1 MSNINIKFFKD
12 ESFLDIQTLTNEYFK
27 NIFQKYS
34 FKMGIDLKNLLF
46 FYNGKELN
54 ENLKV
59 EELNNNSIEIIVKE
73 IKNIIIEFIKD
84 EQVCQVQSK
93 TNDYFKNIFEKY
105 ANKVSIDPKEFC
117 FLYNNNK
124 LDGNLRVE
132 DLGSQESSLQIIV
145 KGINEVVDTTDSG
158 DNIISKIN
166 PHLKKS
172 KDIICPTCRE
182 ECVIKVDEFKV
193 SLEGCHKDHRLTD
206 MPLIEFNKTQII
218 NEENII
224 CDVCKMNK
232 ANLPETR
239 FYRCFTCNIS
249 FCGVCKSK
257 HNKEHNIKDFGSEK
271 YFCKAHAEKNIFY
284 CESCN
289 EDICDLCAYDHY
301 EKDHKILYLK
311 EVFEDINIEDN
322 FKDFI
327 LKLEK
332 CKKEMETILYKIKTV
347 YNNLDIYYKI
357 VNNLMIT
364 YNERHKN
371 YMTVRSINNLNKFN
385 KSIIGDIEKIAN
397 ESKIESKISAVFG
410 IYDRLKLPN
419 SKTPKEPNRIR
430 YKIGKKKK
438 IRIFGDEFVKNNKDK
453 CKIIVNNNEQELN
466 AFFDLK
472 NITIKDQILEITL
485 KEMNNIKNLSHMFN
499 ECSSLIELP
508 SGLSDLKTENET
520 SFSYMFNNCNQLTS
534 IPDISQWDTK
544 NVKDMSYML
553 CNCSSL
559 KVLPNISKWNTDNL
573 TDLTG
578 TFRKCSSI
586 SSFPDISNWNTGN
599 VTSMK
604 CLFSDCSQLSI
615 LFDISKWD
623 MKNVTNMNAMF
634 ENCLALA
641 SIADISK
648 WDTGN
653 VKDISFMFSNCSLL
667 LNFPDISNWNIQNV
681 TNKENMFN
689 GCPLLTNIP
698 SFIKPV
704 VTEEKK
710 EEEEEEKEEKG
721 EKEDSEKME
730 E

>member
-1 MSNINIKFFKD
+1 MCKVNHSKD
-12 ESFLDIQTLTNEYFK
+12 HNY
-27 NIFQKYS
+27 
-34 FKMGIDLKNLLF
+34 IDL
-46 FYNGKELN
+46 
-54 ENLKV
+54 
-59 EELNNNSIEIIVKE
+59 
-73 IKNIIIEFIKD
+73 
-84 EQVCQVQSK
+84 
-93 TNDYFKNIFEKY
+93 
-105 ANKVSIDPKEFC
+105 
-117 FLYNNNK
+117 
-124 LDGNLRVE
+124 
-132 DLGSQESSLQIIV
+132 
-145 KGINEVVDTTDSG
+145 
-158 DNIISKIN
+158 
-166 PHLKKS
+166 
-172 KDIICPTCRE
+172 
-182 ECVIKVDEFKV
+182 
-193 SLEGCHKDHRLTD
+193 
-206 MPLIEFNKTQII
+206 
-218 NEENII
+218 
-224 CDVCKMNK
+224 
-232 ANLPETR
+232 
-239 FYRCFTCNIS
+239 
-249 FCGVCKSK
+249 
-257 HNKEHNIKDFGSEK
+257 GSEK
-271 YFCKAHAEKNIFY
+271 YFCKAHTEKNIFY
-284 CESCN
+284 CENCK

-311 EVFEDINIEDN
+311 EVFEDIKIEDN

-327 LKLEK
+327 LKLER

-357 VNNLMIT
+357 VNNLMTT
-364 YNERHKN
+364 YNQRHKN
-371 YMTVRSINNLNKFN
+371 YITVRSINNLNKFN
-385 KSIIGDIEKIAN
+385 KSIIGDIEKISN
-397 ESKIESKISAVFG
+397 ESKIENKISSVFA
-410 IYDRLKLPN
+410 IFDRLKLPDSN
-419 SKTPKEPNRIR
+419 TTDEPNRIR
-430 YKIGKKKK
+430 YKVGKKRR
-438 IRIFGDEFVKNNKDK
+438 IRIFGDEFVKNNKDN
-453 CKIIVNNNEQELN
+453 CKIIFDNNEQELK

-472 NITIKDQILEITL
+472 NITIKDQILEIKL
-485 KEMNNIKNLSHMFN
+485 KEMNTLKNLSHMFN

-508 SGLSDLKTENET
+508 SALSDLKTENET

-544 NVKDMSYML
+544 NVKDMSYMF

-634 ENCLALA
+634 ENCSALA

-721 EKEDSEKME
+721 EKKDSEKME